1 MPLKPKH
8 IIGLKVIIHLAQ
20 IFSLTW
26 LVFAVIN
33 GHLGADPVQ
42 PIIHFT
48 GKAAINTLMMT
59 LLISPVAK
67 KFKQGQLIRTRRLLG
82 IYSFAWAVIH
92 LTAFAWLDLALQWQL
107 IGSEIIKRPYLVL
120 GAVIWII
127 LLLLTITSTQA
138 LQRKMGRKWQQL
150 HNWVYIAAIL
160 APIHYY
166 WSVKSEILEPS
177 LYIAGAL
184 FLLWLRK
191 EKIQRWLHTLLP
203 SKISVEKNS
212 PK

>member
-212 PK
+212 SK